1 MDEVNNEELK
11 QDFSRYIIN
20 SKKNQEKIDLIE
32 KTNLL
37 NLNDVNKKIKFYQDE
52 NIRLSSELVTVQKKN
67 ENIKVNL
74 TDIEIEKD
82 EISSKI
88 KELSKSIEEKTN
100 IVSTNFVKDNS
111 QSVDEKLNFKE
122 QKNLDEV
129 INKIFSKI

>member
-1 MDEVNNEELK
+1 M
-11 QDFSRYIIN
+11 
-20 SKKNQEKIDLIE
+20 
-32 KTNLL
+32 
-37 NLNDVNKKIKFYQDE
+37 
-52 NIRLSSELVTVQKKN
+52 
-67 ENIKVNL
+67 NL

-82 EISSKI
+82 EISNKI

-111 QSVDEKLNFKE
+111 KSVDEKLNFKE

>member
-1 MDEVNNEELK
+1 M
-11 QDFSRYIIN
+11 
-20 SKKNQEKIDLIE
+20 
-32 KTNLL
+32 
-37 NLNDVNKKIKFYQDE
+37 
-52 NIRLSSELVTVQKKN
+52 
-67 ENIKVNL
+67 NL

>member
-1 MDEVNNEELK
+1 MHNKKLQNSFNQLKKDYSETSFTKLEIDEMLA
-11 QDFSRYIIN
+11 
-20 SKKNQEKIDLIE
+20 
-32 KTNLL
+32 
-37 NLNDVNKKIKFYQDE
+37 KIKFYQDE

-100 IVSTNFVKDNS
+100 LVSTNFVKDNS
-111 QSVDEKLNFKE
+111 QSVGEKLNFKE